1 MTDDERRAFL
11 MHGTR
16 TGKVATV
23 QKSGAPH
30 VAPIWFVLDGD
41 DVMFTTHES
50 TVKGRAITR
59 DPRVAIAVDDD
70 QPPFSFVTI
79 QGIARVS
86 EDFDELVA
94 WATKIGGR
102 YMGADRAEEFGRR
115 NGVKGELL
123 IRVTPTNV
131 VAFSAV
137 SD

>member
-1 MTDDERRAFL
+1 